1 MTLKNK
7 IIRFNFSVI
16 LLEVIIALILKGN
29 FYMRDLNKKHNYFF
43 RSGHPLENLYSL
55 SKCDYLLSVRSSFAG
70 WAHFTN
76 ETQLLTLDQN
86 GRNTS
91 IEDYKS
97 SGYA

>member
-16 LLEVIIALILKGN
+16 LLEVTIALILKGN

-55 SKCDYLLSVRSSFAG
+55 SKCHFLLSVPSSFAG
-70 WAHFTN
+70 WAHFIG
-76 ETQLLTLDQN
+76 ETPLLRLDEKVFEP
-86 GRNTS
+86 S
-91 IEDYKS
+91 INDFENW
-97 SGYA
+97 